1 MDDDYATYDPDTARV
16 CKIYD
21 KEDDFTA
28 FVQVLLAALALAS
41 LWIKRKF
48 EQPRRTF
55 KTWFFDVFKQG
66 FGAAYGH
73 VLNMIIAAI
82 IADNVRGDLELNDQ
96 CAWYAINFF
105 IDTTMGLFISVLFLN
120 ALAKLAN
127 KHGWETL
134 KEGGIYVG
142 PNAVKTWIHQLIAWV
157 VILSVVKIIL
167 CFVMWM
173 FSPIL
178 AYIGQIIFAPFQTNI
193 RFELLF
199 IMILLPAVLNLFYFW
214 IADSYLK
221 APGEHEGAHEIEPKS
236 SSDDVISGTNESD
249 SNYHSMENKSSIFPF
264 IGNKDSVT
272 WPKQKS
278 ENLTLV

>member
-1 MDDDYATYDPDTARV
+1 MDDDYSEYDPDTARI

-48 EQPRRTF
+48 EKPRRNF
-55 KTWFFDVFKQG
+55 KTWFYDVFKQG

-73 VLNMIIAAI
+73 VLNMIIAAV
-82 IADNVRGDLELNDQ
+82 IADNVRGDTELKDQ

-105 IDTTMGLFISVLFLN
+105 IDTTLGLFFSVIFLN
-120 ALAKLAN
+120 ALSRLAEE
-127 KHGWETL
+127 HGWDTL
-134 KEGGIYVG
+134 KDGGIYVG
-142 PNAVKTWIHQLIAWV
+142 PNAFKTWVHQLTSWV
-157 VILSVVKIIL
+157 AILSVVKLLL
-167 CFVMWM
+167 CFIMWL

-178 AYIGQIIFAPFQTNI
+178 ALVGQIVFAPFQSNI

-199 IMILLPAVLNLFYFW
+199 IMILLPAILNLFYFW

-221 APGEHEGAHEIEPKS
+221 AAGEHEGAHEIAPKS
-236 SSDDVISGTNESD
+236 TSDHIGSDTYESD
-249 SNYHSMENKSSIFPF
+249 SNYQTMEDGGSIFPF
-264 IGNKDSVT
+264 FGKKDSNT
-272 WPKQKS
+272 WPKKQS